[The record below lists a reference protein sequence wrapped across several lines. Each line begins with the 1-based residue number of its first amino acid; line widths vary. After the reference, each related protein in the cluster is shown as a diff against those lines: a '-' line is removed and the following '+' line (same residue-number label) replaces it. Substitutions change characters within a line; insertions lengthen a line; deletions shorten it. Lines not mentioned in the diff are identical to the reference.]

1 MTDTTSPST
10 AAAPR
15 FHAAAAENADWTA
28 AVAACANRLG
38 DVSGCT
44 LGFLYITEELAP
56 HATGI
61 VTMMRSLTGIHDW
74 IGTAGLGVMAGEGRA
89 DEEEEFFDRPAVA
102 AMAMRL
108 PPESFRLFPA
118 VTGDMGPL
126 RRAAGAWL
134 DRRQPTLA
142 IVHADPRTMNLPE
155 TIALVGDTTG
165 AFVVGGMTSAR
176 GEDFPQFAVPASTA
190 TMAEGPVT
198 GGPEGVG
205 VSGVLLGDG
214 ADVATGL
221 TQGCTPIGPARTITE
236 ANENIIISIDGRPA
250 LEVFKE
256 DIGELLARDLQ
267 RVAGYI
273 FAGLGV
279 PGSDTGDYLARNLV
293 AIDPRKGWI
302 AVAEH
307 VETGQP
313 VRFTRRDKP
322 SAETDLRR
330 MLAGLKRRLPGPP
343 KGALYVSC
351 IARGPNQFGQGR
363 EIAIIR
369 EELGDI
375 PLAGFFASGEIS
387 HARLYGY
394 TGVLTVFL

>member
-1 MTDTTSPST
+1 MTDSTTATPS
-10 AAAPR
+10 R
-15 FHAAAAENADWTA
+15 FHAAAAEGADWTA
-28 AVAACANRLG
+28 AVAACAGRLG
-38 DVSGCT
+38 DVGGCT
-44 LGFLYITEELAP
+44 LGLLYVTEDLAP
-56 HATGI
+56 HAAGI

-74 IGTAGLGVMAGEGRA
+74 IGTVGLGVMAGEGR
-89 DEEEEFFDRPAVA
+89 DGEEEEFFDRPAVA
-102 AMAMRL
+102 AMALRL
-108 PPESFRLFPA
+108 PPDSFRLFPA
-118 VTGDMGPL
+118 VSGDMTPL

-134 DRRQPTLA
+134 DRRRPTLA
-142 IVHADPRTMNLPE
+142 IIHADPRTMNLPE
-155 TIALVGDTTG
+155 TIALLGDTTG
-165 AFVVGGMTSAR
+165 AFVVGGMTSTR
-176 GEDFPQFAVPASTA
+176 GDNFVQFAVPGSTA
-190 TMAEGPVT
+190 TMDKGPVSGGAEGI
-198 GGPEGVG
+198 G

-214 ADVATGL
+214 AEVATGL
-221 TQGCTPIGPARTITE
+221 TQGCTPIGPVRTITE
-236 ANENIIISIDGRPA
+236 ANENILISIDGRPA

-279 PGSDTGDYLARNLV
+279 PGSDTGDYLVRNLV

-307 VETGQP
+307 VENGQP

-330 MLAGLKRRLPGPP
+330 MLAGLKRRLPAPP

-351 IARGPNQFGQGR
+351 IARGPNQFGAGR

-369 EELGDI
+369 EEMGDV

>member
-1 MTDTTSPST
+1 MTETTTAPPS
-10 AAAPR
+10 R
-15 FHAAAAENADWTA
+15 FHAAAAEGADWTA
-28 AVAACANRLG
+28 ATAACASRLG
-38 DVSGCT
+38 DVHGCT

-56 HATGI
+56 NAAGI

-74 IGTAGLGVMAGEGRA
+74 IGTVGLGVMAGEGRA
-89 DEEEEFFDRPAVA
+89 GEEEEFFDRPAVA
-102 AMAMRL
+102 ALAVRL
-108 PPESFRLFPA
+108 PPDSFRLFPA
-118 VTGDMGPL
+118 VSGDMTPL

-134 DRRQPTLA
+134 DRRQPALA

-155 TIALVGDTTG
+155 TIALLGDTTG
-165 AFVVGGMTSAR
+165 AFVVGGMSSAR
-176 GEDFPQFAVPASTA
+176 EDNFIQFAVPPSTA
-190 TMAEGPVT
+190 TMDMGPVT
-198 GGPEGVG
+198 GGTDGMG
-205 VSGVLLGDG
+205 LSGVLLGEG
-214 ADVATGL
+214 AEVATGL
-221 TQGCTPIGPARTITE
+221 TQGCTPIGPPRTITE
-236 ANENIIISIDGRPA
+236 ANENIIIAIDGRPA

-279 PGSDTGDYLARNLV
+279 PGSDTGDYLVRNLV
-293 AIDPRKGWI
+293 AIDPRKGWV
-302 AVAEH
+302 AVADH
-307 VETGQP
+307 VEAGQP

-330 MLAGLKRRLPGPP
+330 MLTGLKRRLSGPP
-343 KGALYVSC
+343 KGAVYVSC